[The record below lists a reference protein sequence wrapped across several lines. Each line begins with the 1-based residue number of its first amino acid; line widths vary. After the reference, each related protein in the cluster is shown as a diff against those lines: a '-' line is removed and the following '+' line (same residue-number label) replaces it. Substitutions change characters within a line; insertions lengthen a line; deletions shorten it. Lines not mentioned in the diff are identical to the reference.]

1 MRYASDIS
9 NLIGHTPLLKISKLS
24 GEGHQ
29 VFAKLESMNP
39 YSVKDRPAKAML
51 EAAERQGLLK
61 PGYTIVEPTS
71 GNTGISLA
79 AIAAVK
85 GYKMILTMPESMSPE
100 RVGMLKALGARV
112 VLTPAAKGMNGSI
125 EEAKRILKENP
136 HSFMPAQ
143 FENPANPAAH
153 QSTAQEIWE
162 DTDGQVAVFVA
173 GVGTGGTLSGVGRWL
188 KEKKPEVQ
196 IIAVEPAA
204 SAVLSG
210 HKAAPHKIQGIGAGF
225 VPKNF
230 DRKVVD
236 DIIPV
241 TDENAAQTVHEMA
254 RKEGI
259 LCGVSGGANIWAAL
273 QVAKRP
279 ENKDKVIVTVIP
291 DSGERYLS
299 TWLFQEPDKTAAQ
312 S

>member
-24 GEGHQ
+24 GEGRQ

-210 HKAAPHKIQGIGAGF
+210 HTAAPHKIQGIGAGF

-254 RKEGI
+254 RKEGV